1 MELERS
7 VLLPYSVQDIF
18 DLIETAENY
27 PQFLPWCTAVTLLE
41 RSDDWVAARL
51 EFSYLKLRFGF
62 QTRNPKQR
70 PDWLLVRLVD
80 GPFEHFQ
87 GAWALKP
94 LGLLGCRVSFTVSFE
109 IADGVFDNLAAPVVD
124 RVAREMVDAFV
135 KRAHATLTM
144 LDPAQD
150 AAHAVAQTGSGSSAS
165 PGGA

>member
-7 VLLPYSVQDIF
+7 VLLPYSVHDIF
-18 DLIETAENY
+18 DLIETAEHY
-27 PQFLPWCTAVTLLE
+27 PQFLPWCTAATILE

-62 QTRNPKQR
+62 QTRNPKRR
-70 PDWLLVRLVD
+70 PEWLRIRLVE
-80 GPFEHFQ
+80 GPFKRFQ

-94 LGLLGCRVSFTVSFE
+94 LGRLGCRVGFTVSFE
-109 IADGVFDNLAAPVVD
+109 IADGIFDRLAAPAVD
-124 RVAREMVDAFV
+124 LVARAMVDAFV

-150 AAHAVAQTGSGSSAS
+150 ADGAAVQSGFDAVS
-165 PGGA
+165 